1 MVQASTGFQRQRALG
16 TPLRVGGLTVT
27 PESQA
32 LVFRWPRGAWVWT
45 RPTAI
50 RVERDDGTT
59 ERLPIV
65 DVTRISQWVL
75 GGLAALFAI
84 VSVALTVRN
93 LVKNH
98 SNGRIADE

>member
-1 MVQASTGFQRQRALG
+1 MFRANTGLQRQRALG
-16 TPLRVGGLTVT
+16 TPRRVEGLTVT

-32 LVFRWPRGAWVWT
+32 LVFRWPRGAWVWN
-45 RPTAI
+45 RPAAI

-75 GGLAALFAI
+75 GGLAALFAV
-84 VSVALTVRN
+84 VSLGLTVRN
-93 LVKNH
+93 LKER
-98 SNGRIADE
+98 S

>member
-1 MVQASTGFQRQRALG
+1 MFRANTGLQRQRALG
-16 TPLRVGGLTVT
+16 TPQRIGGLTVT

-32 LVFRWPRGAWVWT
+32 LVFRWPHGAWVWN
-45 RPTAI
+45 RPAAI

-75 GGLAALFAI
+75 GGLAALFAV
-84 VSVALTVRN
+84 VSLGLTVRN
-93 LVKNH
+93 LKER
-98 SNGRIADE
+98 S